1 VIGDACVIEAGRYAD
16 LTGIVVGVST
26 TGRTLDVLTAVGVV
40 TVRRTSVEL
49 Y

>member
-1 VIGDACVIEAGRYAD
+1 MIGDACVIEVGRYAD
-16 LTGIVVGVST
+16 LTGIVVAVST
-26 TGRTLDVLTAVGVV
+26 TGRTLDVLTPIGIV